1 MAEAIQSP
9 IVVKKIKKVAGGHHG
24 GAWKIA
30 YADFVTAMMAFF
42 LLMWLLGSESSGNLS
57 GIAEY
62 FKNPVKVSMQ
72 SGSGAGGSNSIL
84 PGGGRTITKKDGQD
98 SPAQGNPSVRSVN
111 NTKTSEPKN
120 TTTSKNTID
129 PSVLEKQKKDAAEY
143 ELLKKTEAD
152 SFKALEEQLRKTIE
166 SDPNL
171 SPFKDQIML
180 DINTDGL
187 RIQIVDKQNRPMF
200 GLAKAELEPFA
211 KNILKAMGP
220 LINSVPNKIKIAGH
234 TDSLPF
240 NPANRAYGNWELSA
254 ERANA
259 ARRELINNG
268 QMNPDKVLQIDGMG
282 SAVPFDKQNLLNP
295 VNRRI
300 AIVVMNI
307 KAEARV
313 REDEKMLEIIEAAE
327 AEKLLRNLE
336 DQRKNEDELPST
348 GTEESVIKPDTTNT
362 PQATET
368 ENFLLNPEDPPN
380 SVNDIF
386 SPVQPIETP
395 IDEPIPSI
403 ERVDTNT
410 QTPDDSVEKED
421 NIVQK
426 STAITPPAETPQTIP

>member
-1 MAEAIQSP
+1 MAENIQSP
-9 IVVKKIKKVAGGHHG
+9 IVVKKIKIVAGGHHG

-42 LLMWLLGSESSGNLS
+42 LLMWLLGSESSGTLS

-72 SGSGAGGSNSIL
+72 SGSGSGGSNSIL

-98 SPAQGNPSVRSVN
+98 SPSQVNPSIRTVN
-111 NTKTSEPKN
+111 NSKTIDPKN
-120 TTTSKNTID
+120 TSTSINTVD

-143 ELLKKTEAD
+143 EYLKKTEAENLN
-152 SFKALEEQLRKTIE
+152 ALEQQIKKMIE

-240 NPANRAYGNWELSA
+240 NPANKAYGNWELSA

-282 SAVPFDKQNLLNP
+282 SAVPFDKENLLNP

-313 REDEKMLEIIEAAE
+313 REDQKMLEIIEAAE

-336 DQRKNEDELPST
+336 DQQKNEDELPST
-348 GTEESVIKPDTTNT
+348 DIQENVIPPETTIA
-362 PQATET
+362 PAATET
-368 ENFLLNPEDPPN
+368 ESFLLNPDDPPN
-380 SVNDIF
+380 VVNVIP
-386 SPVQPIETP
+386 SPVQPINTP
-395 IDEPIPSI
+395 SPEPTPSI
-403 ERVDTNT
+403 EREETNT
-410 QTPDDSVEKED
+410 QTPVNSVEKED
-421 NIVQK
+421 NVSQN
-426 STAITPPAETPQTIP
+426 SMTITPLIESPQLPQ

>member
-42 LLMWLLGSESSGNLS
+42 LLMWLLGSESSGTLS

-98 SPAQGNPSVRSVN
+98 SPAQMNPSVKTVN
-111 NTKTSEPKN
+111 NNKKIDPKN
-120 TTTSKNTID
+120 TSTSTNSID
-129 PSVLEKQKKDAAEY
+129 PGVLEKQKKDAAEY
-143 ELLKKTEAD
+143 ELLKKTEAE
-152 SFKALEEQLRKTIE
+152 SFKALEQQLRKMIE
-166 SDPNL
+166 TDPNL

-240 NPANRAYGNWELSA
+240 NPANKAYGNWELSA

-259 ARRELINNG
+259 ARRELVNNG

-282 SAVPFDKQNLLNP
+282 AAVPFDKENLLNP

-336 DQRKNEDELPST
+336 EQRNNEDELPST
-348 GTEESVIKPDTTNT
+348 DTEENVKPPDTTT
-362 PQATET
+362 APTATET
-368 ENFLLNPEDPPN
+368 ENFLLNPEDQQN
-380 SVNDIF
+380 NVNDIPA
-386 SPVQPIETP
+386 PVPPIDTP
-395 IDEPIPSI
+395 IVEPTPSI
-403 ERVDTNT
+403 ERADTNT
-410 QTPDDSVEKED
+410 QTPDNSAKNKD
-421 NIVQK
+421 NTVQN
-426 STAITPPAETPQTIP
+426 STTSTPSIETPQPAP

>member
-1 MAEAIQSP
+1 MAESIQSP

-42 LLMWLLGSESSGNLS
+42 LLMWLLGSESSGTLS

-72 SGSGAGGSNSIL
+72 SGSGSGGSNSIL

-98 SPAQGNPSVRSVN
+98 SPAQVNPSIRTVN
-111 NTKTSEPKN
+111 NNKTNDPKN
-120 TTTSKNTID
+120 TSTSKNTVD

-143 ELLKKTEAD
+143 EYLKKTEAENLN
-152 SFKALEEQLRKTIE
+152 ALEQQLKKMIE

-240 NPANRAYGNWELSA
+240 NPANKGYGNWELSA

-259 ARRELINNG
+259 ARRELVNNG

-282 SAVPFDKQNLLNP
+282 SAVPFDKDNLLNP

-313 REDEKMLEIIEAAE
+313 REDQKMLEIIEAAE
-327 AEKLLRNLE
+327 AETLLRNLE
-336 DQRKNEDELPST
+336 DQQKNEDESPST
-348 GTEESVIKPDTTNT
+348 DTQENVIPPETTT
-362 PQATET
+362 APAVTET
-368 ENFLLNPEDPPN
+368 ESFLLNPDDQQN
-380 SVNDIF
+380 NVNVIP
-386 SPVQPIETP
+386 SPVQPIDTP

-403 ERVDTNT
+403 EREETNT
-410 QTPDDSVEKED
+410 QIPVNSAEKED
-421 NIVQK
+421 NVVQS
-426 STAITPPAETPQTIP
+426 STTTTPLIEITQPPP

>member
-1 MAEAIQSP
+1 MAENIQSP

-42 LLMWLLGSESSGNLS
+42 LLMWLLGSESSGTLS

-72 SGSGAGGSNSIL
+72 SGSGSGGSNSIL
-84 PGGGRTITKKDGQD
+84 PGGGRTITKKDGQE
-98 SPAQGNPSVRSVN
+98 SPAQVNPTVKTVTN
-111 NTKTSEPKN
+111 NKTSDPKN
-120 TTTSKNTID
+120 TSSSKNTID
-129 PSVLEKQKKDAAEY
+129 PSVLEKQKKDSAEY
-143 ELLKKTEAD
+143 ENLKKTEAE
-152 SFKALEEQLRKTIE
+152 SLNALEQQLRKMIE

-171 SPFKDQIML
+171 RPFKDQIML

-240 NPANRAYGNWELSA
+240 NPANKSYGNWELSA

-259 ARRELINNG
+259 ARRELVNNG

-282 SAVPFDKQNLLNP
+282 SAVPFDKDNLLNP

-313 REDEKMLEIIEAAE
+313 REDQKMLEIIEAAE
-327 AEKLLRNLE
+327 AETLLRNLE
-336 DQRKNEDELPST
+336 EQKKNEDELPST
-348 GTEESVIKPDTTNT
+348 DTQENDIPPDTTSA
-362 PQATET
+362 PADTET
-368 ENFLLNPEDPPN
+368 DNLLLNPEIQQNNVNEIPP
-380 SVNDIF
+380 
-386 SPVQPIETP
+386 PVQPIDTP
-395 IDEPIPSI
+395 GVEPLPSNNV
-403 ERVDTNT
+403 ENT
-410 QTPDDSVEKED
+410 DIQTPDNSTGKED
-421 NIVQK
+421 NVLQN
-426 STAITPPAETPQTIP
+426 STTTTPLIESPQSSP

>member
-1 MAEAIQSP
+1 MDEAIQSP
-9 IVVKKIKKVAGGHHG
+9 IVVKKIKKVAGSHHG

-42 LLMWLLGSESSGNLS
+42 LLMWLLGSESTGNLA

-62 FKNPVKVSMQ
+62 FKNPLKVSMQ
-72 SGSGAGGSNSIL
+72 GGSGAGGSNSIL
-84 PGGGRTITKKDGQD
+84 PGGGRTITMKDGQD
-98 SPAQGNPSVRSVN
+98 SPAQINPSVQTVN
-111 NTKTSEPKN
+111 NIKKTDPK
-120 TTTSKNTID
+120 STID
-129 PSVLEKQKKDAAEY
+129 PSILEKQKKDAAEY

-152 SFKALEEQLRKTIE
+152 SFKALEEQLRKMIE

-171 SPFKDQIML
+171 SPFNDQIML
-180 DINTDGL
+180 DREADGL

-240 NPANRAYGNWELSA
+240 NPANKAYGNWELSA

-259 ARRELINNG
+259 ARRELVNNG
-268 QMNPDKVLQIDGMG
+268 QMHPDKVLQVDGMG
-282 SAVPFDKQNLLNP
+282 SAVPFDKENLLNP

-313 REDEKMLEIIEAAE
+313 RDDKKMLEIIEAAE
-327 AEKLLRNLE
+327 AENLLRNLE
-336 DQRKNEDELPST
+336 DQRNKENERPST
-348 GTEESVIKPDTTNT
+348 DTEESVIKPDTTSA
-362 PQATET
+362 PAPAATET
-368 ENFLLNPEDPPN
+368 ENRLLNPENQQDN
-380 SVNDIF
+380 VNDIP
-386 SPVQPIETP
+386 SPALPIDTP
-395 IDEPIPSI
+395 IIEPIPSSD
-403 ERVDTNT
+403 RVDTNI
-410 QTPDDSVEKED
+410 QTSDYSAEKEV
-421 NIVQK
+421 NAAQNN
-426 STAITPPAETPQTIP
+426 TTNTPLIEIPQSPP